1 MARRDLGTALALV
14 GFAIAVCGVAGAE
27 TPRPETSQV
36 PVRPITGRDIEQLP
50 ITPNP
55 ASSKLPTVP
64 GAAPSSDHPSVGRRQ
79 LSALEAGVLAE
90 LNAARSDPRAYAD
103 GLRRYEAYYHGKLVN
118 EPGHPVAMTIEG
130 AAAVDDAIAYLTGRS
145 PVPPLVW
152 SDPLA
157 GAATR
162 LVVDLGPKGGLGHIG
177 SDGSTM
183 TQRIQ
188 AAGVWAAAK
197 EEDITLV
204 PRTAEAVVRQL
215 VIDDGVVTRGHRTA
229 IFDPSLSV
237 AGVGCGPHA
246 AYGWMCVIDFAGA
259 LMAGP
264 GAEAGPLATAPLPA
278 TNPFGP
284 PRPGATVHA
293 DGSWTMTFNDGAET
307 TYLMDGSMRTVF
319 PKPGEGPPPPPNAP
333 PPGPPAPPPPPIAD
347 EAMFTVLDAYVRD
360 HPVEGATST
369 QHSVSTEGG
378 KARSGTVSYF
388 SHGAEIYRARFDAQ
402 GNVVF
407 AGKTAEGRALDTMK
421 RFKFAYFSGEH
432 GVTAA
437 SIGKTPGGDDYV
449 RHASFTDE
457 DGRYRGFMDFDQDGA
472 LTRGVVYK
480 ANGDVEAKWAGPP
493 EPASGA
499 VPPPKLQNL
508 DELNADLD
516 REDAEQKAA
525 SLKAWREEYPPAPP
539 QVSP

>member
-1 MARRDLGTALALV
+1 MARRDLVTALAAV
-14 GFAIAVCGVAGAE
+14 GFAIAVFGDAGAGA
-27 TPRPETSQV
+27 PRPKTSQV
-36 PVRPITGRDIEQLP
+36 PVQAITGRDIERLP

-55 ASSKLPTVP
+55 AISKLPTVP
-64 GAAPSSDHPSVGRRQ
+64 GAAPS
-79 LSALEAGVLAE
+79 ALEAAVLAG
-90 LNAARSDPRAYAD
+90 LNAARSDPRAYGD

-118 EPGHPVAMTIEG
+118 EPAHPPAMTLEG
-130 AAAVDDAIAYLTGRS
+130 AAAVEDAITYLTGRS

-152 SDPLA
+152 NDALA
-157 GAATR
+157 RAATR
-162 LVVDLGPKGGLGHIG
+162 LVVDIGPKGGLGHIG

-183 TQRIQ
+183 AQRIQ
-188 AAGVWAAAK
+188 AAGVWAGAK
-197 EEDITLV
+197 EEDISLV

-215 VIDDGVVTRGHRTA
+215 VIDDGVATRGHRTA
-229 IFDPSLSV
+229 IFAPGLSV

-246 AYGWMCVIDFAGA
+246 TYGWMCVIDFAGA

-264 GAEAGPLATAPLPA
+264 GAEARPMATAPSLA

-284 PRPGATVHA
+284 PTPGSTVQA
-293 DGSWTMTFNDGAET
+293 DGSWTMTFNDGAKT

-319 PKPGEGPPPPPNAP
+319 PKPGEGPPAPPNAP
-333 PPGPPAPPPPPIAD
+333 PPGPPPPPPPIAD

-369 QHSVSTEGG
+369 QRGVSTEGG

-388 SHGAEIYRARFDAQ
+388 SHGAEIYRATFDAQ
-402 GNVVF
+402 GQIVS

-421 RFKFAYFSGEH
+421 RFKFSYFSGEH

-437 SIGKTPGGDDYV
+437 SIGKTPGGADYI

-493 EPASGA
+493 ERASGG
-499 VPPPKLQNL
+499 PQPKLQNL
-508 DELNADLD
+508 DDLNANLD

-525 SLKAWREEYPPAPP
+525 SLKAWRKEYPTAPP
-539 QVSP
+539 